1 MSYVMCAGTSCVC
14 IMYVCHMSCVYVV
27 CHVCVCV
34 CVSYVMCVCMSYV
47 MCVCVCV
54 CVYVM
59 CVCVCVC
66 VWWCRYRLAIVGGG
80 PAGTSVL
87 VRAVHLGVS
96 HELCSF
102 GAVRD
107 DAVSE

>member
-1 MSYVMCAGTSCVC
+1 MCVYDVSCVCVCVCGGVYHMSYVMCAGTSCVC

-34 CVSYVMCVCMSYV
+34 CVCIVCH
-47 MCVCVCV
+47 
-54 CVYVM
+54 
-59 CVCVCVC
+59 VC

>member
-1 MSYVMCAGTSCVC
+1 MCV
-14 IMYVCHMSCVYVV
+14 SCVYD
-27 CHVCVCV
+27 
-34 CVSYVMCVCMSYV
+34 VS
-47 MCVCVCV
+47 CVCVCV
-54 CVYVM
+54 CVCGGVYHMSYVM

-87 VRAVHLGVS
+87 VRAVHLAVS

>member
-1 MSYVMCAGTSCVC
+1 MCVYMYVVCIICHMSYVMCVC
-14 IMYVCHMSCVYVV
+14 IVCH
-27 CHVCVCV
+27 
-34 CVSYVMCVCMSYV
+34 VCMSYV

-54 CVYVM
+54 Y
-59 CVCVCVC
+59 VCVC